1 MNKQLFTRLL
11 AYSLKA
17 VWFFGPSAV
26 TIVLSYYLFTGIDA
40 GRDVIIIAGETTA
53 SLVLTIFCVLLWAF
67 FLWYSCRLLAYE
79 KLYDDRRWPEQV
91 LKHFPRLVAYNAFVT
106 IQAAVLSLPLFSG
119 LNFWYVLLFVIL
131 HNGYYFF
138 LDKAFDS
145 DSVGRR
151 PKLEALVIGVLYIG
165 FLVYS
170 ALHIRSD
177 RPIKLNLLLLV
188 FGLFIVQIIFL
199 RYSILRIK
207 TRKVSPIAMDPYERP
222 ADNYEDLGLFG
233 FHMVHVPRS
242 VVDEERT
249 IFRFFNLI
257 AFAGISLFSVS
268 FCSIAFSKLM
278 GPMAIALIAFGIL
291 AGGFNGINMI
301 SLRVRFNVF
310 VLLCLLAWLS
320 DSVFAD
326 QYRVR
331 LTKSPEKNFYAENRQ
346 TYSRYF
352 EKWVHER
359 ADGISAS
366 TTYPVYIILSDGGAS
381 RSGYWVA
388 SVLGSWEDKSLK
400 ENNNDSFGR
409 HLFCLSGASGGSV
422 GNATF
427 YALLKYNAYNATYRA
442 RARAF
447 LKNDFLSYT
456 MAHYMGPDLLHHL
469 VKIPFENRADALAH
483 TFARYSQDSLYGAF
497 GKNVSDLID
506 TTGRL
511 PIFFFNVT
519 SVQKGK
525 PAVVSSIKLT
535 GFSERV
541 DILDKVDSTREQN
554 DEDGDLTYGNATIL
568 SARFPYVSPAGRILN
583 DYYVDGGYFDNSGS
597 GIVQELILGIQSII
611 KNEKDSVN
619 RALYKKLRFKVVH
632 ISNTPK
638 SKPSEKINPLVNDL
652 AAPLLTVFSTYSSQ
666 TEVNDKR
673 LANIMKQLPEFDP
686 EVNEINLYR
695 GNDINITTRED
706 YPMNWVIS
714 QRQRHQMDLRL
725 NAVQSKIDSIR

>member
-1 MNKQLFTRLL
+1 MNRQTFTRLL

-17 VWFFGPSAV
+17 IWFFGPSVA

-40 GRDVIIIAGETTA
+40 GRDVIIIAGETRT
-53 SLVLTIFCVLLWAF
+53 SLLLTIFCVLLWAF
-67 FLWYSCRLLAYE
+67 FLWYSSRLLAYE
-79 KLYDDRRWPEQV
+79 KLYDDRRWPDAV

-106 IQAAVLSLPLFSG
+106 IQAAVLSLPLFLG
-119 LNFWYVLLFVIL
+119 LSFWYILLFVVL
-131 HNGYYFF
+131 HNIYYFF
-138 LDKAFDS
+138 LDNAFDPTTTRP
-145 DSVGRR
+145 RR
-151 PKLEALVIGVLYIG
+151 KVETFVLAILYIG
-165 FLVYS
+165 FLSYG
-170 ALHIRSD
+170 ALHAGIHQ
-177 RPIKLNLLLLV
+177 PIKWNLLLLV
-188 FGLFIVQIIFL
+188 SGLFLVQVVFL

-207 TRKVSPIAMDPYERP
+207 TKKSFSIALDPCEKP
-222 ADNYEDLGLFG
+222 TDSYEDLGLFG
-233 FHMVHVPRS
+233 FGMVHVPQS
-242 VVDEERT
+242 VADEERT
-249 IFRFFNLI
+249 IFRLFNLV
-257 AFAGISLFSVS
+257 AFAGICLFSLS
-268 FCSIAFSKLM
+268 FSSIVFAQLM
-278 GPMAIALIAFGIL
+278 GPMAVALMAFGIL
-291 AGGFNGINMI
+291 AGGFNGISMI

-320 DSVFAD
+320 DAVFPD
-326 QYRVR
+326 QYRVQ
-331 LTKSPEKNFYAENRQ
+331 LAKSPEKNFYSRYRQ

-352 EKWVHER
+352 EKWIDER
-359 ADGISAS
+359 EHAINAS
-366 TTYPVYIILSDGGAS
+366 TTYPVYIVLSDGGAS

-388 SVLGSWEDKSLK
+388 SVLGAWEDASLR
-400 ENNNDSFGR
+400 ENTNDSFGQ

-427 YALLKYNAYNATYRA
+427 YALLKYNDEDASYRA

-483 TFARYSQDSLYGAF
+483 TFARYSEDSLYYAF
-497 GKNVSDLID
+497 GKKVSELID

-519 SVQKGK
+519 SVRKGK
-525 PAVVSSIKLT
+525 PAVVSSIRLN
-535 GFSERV
+535 GFSERI
-541 DILDKVDSTREQN
+541 DILDKVDSTREQR
-554 DEDGDLTYGNATIL
+554 DDHGDLTFGNATIL
-568 SARFPYVSPAGRILN
+568 SARFPYVSPAGKILK

-611 KNEKDSVN
+611 KSEKDSSKQN
-619 RALYKKLRFKVVH
+619 LYKKLRFKVVH

-638 SKPSEKINPLVNDL
+638 SKPSEKINPLINDL

-673 LANIMKQLPEFDP
+673 LANIMRQLPEFDP
-686 EVNEINLYR
+686 DVKEINLYR
-695 GNDINITTRED
+695 NNDAIKED

-714 QRQRHQMDLRL
+714 QYQRHQMDLRL
-725 NAVQSKIDSIR
+725 KAVQFTIDSIRFKQ